1 MDLERLVAEYGL
13 WAVALGAGAEG
24 ETAVVLGG
32 ISVHRGLLPFV
43 PTALVAALGS
53 FVADQVFFAIG
64 RFFRGSGFVQR
75 LQAKPVFSRALAIF
89 GRHPLAFV
97 FAFRFIYGMRTIS
110 PLAIGTTSLS
120 AGRFL
125 AVNALAAL
133 VWGAAF
139 TGLGF
144 LCGRAIEALFGR
156 VGSLLQIALPVLL
169 LAALCGLALR
179 LVRRAGA
186 AD

>member
-32 ISVHRGLLPFV
+32 ISVHRGVLPFV
-43 PTALVAALGS
+43 PTALVAGLGS
-53 FVADQVFFAIG
+53 FVADQAFFAIG
-64 RFFRGSGFVQR
+64 RCFRGSGFVQK
-75 LQAKPVFSRALAIF
+75 LQARPLFNRALATF
-89 GRHPLAFV
+89 ERHPLAFV

-125 AVNALAAL
+125 VVNALAAL
-133 VWGAAF
+133 VWGLAF

-144 LCGRAIEALFGR
+144 LFGRAIEALFGR
-156 VGSLLQIALPVLL
+156 VGSLLQLALPVLV
-169 LAALCGLALR
+169 LAALLALAVHLLR
-179 LVRRAGA
+179 SRS
-186 AD
+186 